1 MWEKERKD
9 QRCCIEAKKKKEKE
23 DRKMNKRI
31 RLCRVDQRISS
42 HFELAQGWISK
53 RVDFDD
59 KGDVL

>member
-1 MWEKERKD
+1 
-9 QRCCIEAKKKKEKE
+9 
-23 DRKMNKRI
+23 MNKRI

>member
-1 MWEKERKD
+1 MWEKESKD
-9 QRCCIEAKKKKEKE
+9 QRCCVEAKKKKKE